1 MANSGT
7 IKGSS
12 ASNGNYLYIEWSE
25 SSVSTANNTSK
36 VTATVKLYNAYGSYS
51 SGDACPWYVII
62 DGTKVSGTIY
72 TWSGSP
78 VTVGSASKVV
88 THNSNGSK
96 SITISAYFD
105 TAGTSTGTVTASG
118 TATLTSIPR
127 YATSSQ
133 SLASKTETSITM
145 NWSSDS
151 TIDYIWYSLNNGSSW
166 TAVGSVN
173 ASSGQYTISGLSAGA
188 TYNVKTRVR
197 RKDSQLS
204 TDSGAL
210 SIATYAY
217 PYCSNAP
224 TFEIGEDVVLTLAN
238 PLAREST
245 VTVTAGN
252 TTILTTTTTGTSVT
266 IPPTVAD
273 TLYQSIPNAS
283 QGTYTV
289 TVTYSG
295 HTTNTNGTY
304 KVGQAAAPTIG
315 SGTYQDT
322 DSTVTA
328 ITGNN
333 QKIIQGK
340 SKVQFTASGLSAKN
354 SATLSSCK
362 VTVNNTDYPMTLS
375 GSSATVSNIT
385 INSSEQTTAV
395 ITVTDSRGLTGT
407 KTVTLDIVE
416 YQVPTVSATAKR
428 RNGFYTATDVNTST
442 NYTYIGSNAVTIQ
455 LKARVVGTSTYTVT
469 QTLADGSNVVN
480 LDNQY
485 PWEIVLTITDS
496 FGGSSTFNLSI
507 GKGIPLFYFDIVKE
521 SVSMDMFPTHSNA
534 FEVSGDIYIN
544 GRKITD
550 FVVDEG
556 TDGIWTYR
564 KWASGIAECWGY
576 VSASSTA
583 MTTHYGSM
591 YYSSLITQAFP
602 TGLFM
607 NYPKSLSVQAY
618 DNGNGTYTSI
628 QTWTKDNVTFYAYGV
643 LSHTIS
649 VGYIFDIKGE
659 WDTTHF
665 DPSSLPNANGEE
677 F

>member
-36 VTATVKLYNAYGSYS
+36 VTATVKLYNGYGSYS

-62 DGTKVSGTIY
+62 DGTKYSGTIY

-105 TAGTSTGTVTASG
+105 TAGTSTGAVSASG

-521 SVSMDMFPTHSNA
+521 SVSMDMFPEHSHS
-534 FEVSGDIYIN
+534 FEVNGDIY
-544 GRKITD
+544 
-550 FVVDEG
+550 VVIDTTAQSG
-556 TDGIWTYR
+556 TDYDLKTALNQLG
-564 KWASGIAECWGY
+564 WGD
-576 VSASSTA
+576 
-583 MTTHYGSM
+583 
-591 YYSSLITQAFP
+591 LI
-602 TGLFM
+602 
-607 NYPKSLSVQAY
+607 
-618 DNGNGTYTSI
+618 
-628 QTWTKDNVTFYAYGV
+628 
-643 LSHTIS
+643 
-649 VGYIFDIKGE
+649 
-659 WDTTHF
+659 
-665 DPSSLPNANGEE
+665 
-677 F
+677 